1 MFVFYFI
8 SVKTP
13 TVLSPNSTDLY
24 NCVAQRAVQHQPL
37 TRGTWFDWMGSGWKQ
52 HTHCA
57 WPTLPSCPQGD
68 LCHLPMASTLTGAL
82 LCLSAARQAINTRP
96 TRKLVWFSS
105 AAGSFELALSAV
117 NLWKEA
123 SVQDKTSPK
132 CWLLS
137 KFFQKTSLLANLR
150 NHNIKVMSNHLPAA
164 LCSYPFYDLFSPV
177 NIHILVIWGWCKAH
191 PSD

>member
-1 MFVFYFI
+1 MLSGYLFFYFI
-8 SVKTP
+8 LVKTP
-13 TVLSPNSTDLY
+13 TVLSPKSTDLY
-24 NCVAQRAVQHQPL
+24 NCVARRAVQHQPL
-37 TRGTWFDWMGSGWKQ
+37 SHKRYPIWLNGIWLEGS
-52 HTHCA
+52 THIVHD
-57 WPTLPSCPQGD
+57 PSFLQGRD

-82 LCLSAARQAINTRP
+82 LCLSAARQAINTCP
-96 TRKLVWFSS
+96 MRKLRFSS
-105 AAGSFELALSAV
+105 AAGSFELALSAI

-177 NIHILVIWGWCKAH
+177 IYPHLSHLGLM
-191 PSD
+191 